1 MKLDE
6 LTGWYGRQS
15 ARDQRI
21 LRIGGVAVV
30 LILLLGIFLPL
41 QRNLMQARAQLKQQ
55 QEDLEWMKRMAPTL
69 AAAGPGT
76 PVAAN
81 TGESLVVL
89 IDRTARESG
98 LVKAVTASQPAG
110 NGGMRVQLTGA
121 DFNLLLGWMH
131 RLTTQQGLHVEDASI
146 TSGGSPGLVNASV
159 QLRQGK

>member
-1 MKLDE
+1 MKLTA
-6 LTGWYGRQS
+6 LTGWYGGLA

-21 LRIGGVAVV
+21 LRIGAVAVV

-41 QRNLMQARAQLKQQ
+41 QRNLLQARAHLKQQ

-81 TGESLVVL
+81 NGESLVVV

-98 LVKAVTASQPAG
+98 LVKALTASQPAG
-110 NGGMRVQLTGA
+110 NGAMRVQFTGA
-121 DFNLLLGWMH
+121 DFNLLLGWLH
-131 RLTTQQGLHVEDASI
+131 RLTTQQGLHVEDASV
-146 TSGGSPGLVNASV
+146 TSSGNPGIVNASL
-159 QLRQGK
+159 QLRPGK